1 MMRSFP
7 CAYPALYRGLETVSV
22 HSPVCVRGNAG
33 LARKYGAE
41 AVIFLKAALRSDF
54 RKRQVLSLAKAM
66 ARLAVIDSR
75 RWISFLLDLLPRLD
89 NVDFHKLSDL
99 EKRMLQMFYITVWGG
114 AYPHGDGSSNPG
126 M

>member
-54 RKRQVLSLAKAM
+54 RKRQVLSLGEQPFCHSDTQSADALIRSAA
-66 ARLAVIDSR
+66 ARLFETVYNCVLPISGVRAVVS
-75 RWISFLLDLLPRLD
+75 
-89 NVDFHKLSDL
+89 
-99 EKRMLQMFYITVWGG
+99 G
-114 AYPHGDGSSNPG
+114 PG
-126 M
+126 FCVK